1 MRLLQT
7 QRPRLVA
14 AIFLCAIAC
23 NSERAVAPG
32 HPAGFVT
39 PIAMDSRI
47 PGPAVT
53 PVPVGATLPITVRST
68 SPAEPSTR
76 QFLGLSTDV
85 GAAAGSLTGTASLI
99 WFSTDGTAII
109 WKMYGPTFSGDGAVV
124 FNIPAPWRLAT
135 TADINADGSPDFIW
149 ETTTDG
155 LRAATFM
162 NGPAYAGSV
171 AMMFQFSAD
180 WKIVGSGD
188 FNGDTKIDLV
198 VTNTVTNLHGVLLL
212 NGTSFLSFQYLPN
225 FGTDWQLNSVGDLN
239 GDGKPDLV
247 FFNATQSQF
256 LVSLQDGLNRI
267 PGTISY
273 IYTLSAGWRI
283 GAVADFDYDGKGDLV
298 LQNTAD
304 GQRRI
309 GFMDTDPT
317 YFIKPTGQFTSLPT
331 VPIAQSVV
339 AAALI
344 PYQPAALNLK
354 LTNFYV
360 TQSVQ
365 NLSKSVPLAAGR
377 AALVR
382 VFVNAN
388 DYNTA
393 TPIVRVRVTQSGGS
407 FTDFFATRPGNPP
420 APIYVTEGTLTNTY
434 NVLIP
439 GSHITLG
446 SFISIN
452 VDPANLITETDESDN
467 SLVWPLPVR
476 TLSQF
481 NVRFVPV
488 HITTGETGNVS
499 LANTAQYMKMAMKIW
514 PFPSYD
520 ADVHV
525 TFNSSQSTV
534 STPAAW
540 SNIILEVRNLRSI
553 EGLQRTYYGVL
564 PRLNP
569 AYGGLGY
576 IGSPT
581 AIGLEVFSSTDSST
595 SEINAHEWGHNFNR
609 YHSPGC
615 GPVDIDP
622 LYPDPTG
629 HVDVYGY
636 NPSGDVVVPNPTG
649 YYDIMSYC
657 GPKWISAF
665 TLKAMMDFMAPAPAP
680 APDMSPTST
689 LIVWGR
695 IRADGTVELEP
706 SFQVNTIPQPPEGH
720 GQYSIE
726 ARDGAGS
733 LLYSASF
740 DGSEI
745 GDGVSGER
753 HFSFAIPLSL
763 EMLARVR
770 KLEVV
775 RGAKTLAMNV
785 ESSSTALSE
794 DPVESVQNVPGGM
807 QLRWNP
813 AAYKMVLVRDAAT
826 GQVISFAR
834 GGAAR
839 IIARANRAVD
849 LVFSDGVRSKSK
861 RVLPQ

>member
-1 MRLLQT
+1 M
-7 QRPRLVA
+7 
-14 AIFLCAIAC
+14 F
-23 NSERAVAPG
+23 
-32 HPAGFVT
+32 
-39 PIAMDSRI
+39 
-47 PGPAVT
+47 
-53 PVPVGATLPITVRST
+53 
-68 SPAEPSTR
+68 
-76 QFLGLSTDV
+76 
-85 GAAAGSLTGTASLI
+85 
-99 WFSTDGTAII
+99 
-109 WKMYGPTFSGDGAVV
+109 GPTFSGDGAVV
-124 FNIPAPWRLAT
+124 FQIPAPWRLAT
-135 TADINADGSPDFIW
+135 TADMNGDGSPDFIW
-149 ETTTDG
+149 EKTTEG
-155 LRAATFM
+155 LRAATVM
-162 NGPAYAGSV
+162 NGPAYAGTV
-171 AMMFQFSAD
+171 LMMFQFSPD

-188 FNGDTKIDLV
+188 FNADTKTDLV
-198 VTNTVTNLHGVLLL
+198 LTNTVTNQHGVMLL
-212 NGTSFLSFQYLPN
+212 NGTTFLSFQTLPN
-225 FGTDWQLNSVGDLN
+225 YGTDWKLNSVGDMN

-247 FFNATQSQF
+247 FFNATQPQYI
-256 LVSLQDGLNRI
+256 VSLLNGLTVI
-267 PGTISY
+267 PGTVSY
-273 IYTLSAGWRI
+273 IWSLPAGWRI
-283 GAVADFDYDGKGDLV
+283 GAVADFNYDGKGDLV
-298 LQNTAD
+298 LQNLTD
-304 GQRRI
+304 GQRKI

-317 YFIKPTGQFTSLPT
+317 YFIKPTNEYTALQNI
-331 VPIAQSVV
+331 PIAQSVV

-344 PYQPAALNLK
+344 PYAPAALNLK

-365 NLSKSVPLAAGR
+365 DLSKSVPLAAGR

-388 DYNTA
+388 DYNNA
-393 TPIVRVRVTQSGGS
+393 TPVVRVRIMQAGGS
-407 FTDFFATRPGNPP
+407 FVDYFATRPGTPP
-420 APIYVTEGTLTNTY
+420 APIYVTEGTLANTY

-439 GSHITLG
+439 GSQITPG
-446 SFISIN
+446 SIILIT
-452 VDPANLITETDESDN
+452 VDPANLIAETNESDN
-467 SLVWPLPVR
+467 ELVWALPVR

-488 HITTGETGNVS
+488 RLTGGETGNVS

-514 PFPSYD
+514 PFASYD

-534 STPAAW
+534 STGAAW

-564 PRLNP
+564 PNVNP
-569 AYGGLGY
+569 FYGGLGY

-581 AIGLEVFSSTDSST
+581 AIGLEVFSASDTTT

-622 LYPDPTG
+622 LYPDPSG
-629 HVDVYGY
+629 HVDAYGY
-636 NPSGDVVVPNPTG
+636 NPTGNVVVPTPTG

-665 TLKAMMDFMAPAPAP
+665 TLKAMMDFMAPAPGP
-680 APDMSPTST
+680 APDMIPTST

-706 SFQVNTIPQPPEGH
+706 SFEVTTIPQPPEGH
-720 GQYSIE
+720 GPYSIE
-726 ARDGAGS
+726 ARDGAGA
-733 LLYSASF
+733 LIYSASF
-740 DGSEI
+740 EGSEI
-745 GDGVSGER
+745 GDGVAGER
-753 HFSFAIPLSL
+753 HFSFAIPLSPAT
-763 EMLARVR
+763 LARLR

-775 RGAKTLAMNV
+775 RGGKSLAMNV
-785 ESSSTALSE
+785 ESSSAGLVE

-807 QLRWNP
+807 QLKWNP